1 MIFRLSHLA
10 AARRSLGSIQRRSAL
25 SGGAQY
31 SLTFARWHV
40 GHHHTPDEEIASP
53 SADRIFRLGLASD
66 VALAVGKALTGYV
79 SGSTAIIADAAHSV
93 SDIVSLQLMYC
104 FISEFYMI

>member
-10 AARRSLGSIQRRSAL
+10 AARRAIASAQSRSAL
-25 SGGAQY
+25 SDGTQY

-40 GHHHTPDEEIASP
+40 GHHHTPEQENASP
-53 SADRIFRLGLASD
+53 SADQIFRLGLASD
-66 VALAVGKALTGYV
+66 VALAVGKAVTGYV

-93 SDIVSLQLMYC
+93 SDVVSLLSA
-104 FISEFYMI
+104 FLVVIHSR